1 MGVSTYLAKVDR
13 LLSEGSV
20 ETFNRQSYTS
30 VRVSLTATAT
40 RYNRMVELAHN
51 NHTLFSTINIG
62 GIQIPGSDEVSYN

>member
-20 ETFNRQSYTS
+20 ETFNRESYTS

-40 RYNRMVELAHN
+40 HYNTMVELAPNN
-51 NHTLFSTINIG
+51 NHVFSTINIG
-62 GIQIPGSDEVSYN
+62 GIQIPGSD